1 LQKAEVSMIVVSA
14 IPVIALGLLVLVAG
28 IVFYRRLSKK
38 EKQLDEE

>member
-1 LQKAEVSMIVVSA
+1 VQEVEGSMIVVSA

>member
-1 LQKAEVSMIVVSA
+1 MIVVSA
-14 IPVIALGLLVLVAG
+14 IPLIALGLLVLVAG